1 MKVALVAVLVGCSI
15 SPAAAQPAQTP
26 VDRVGQAYEQFLL
39 GHRSEKSGKIDA
51 AVAAYQRAMQ
61 LDPGAAEIPA
71 ELGALYLR
79 QNRAQDALNAAE
91 QAIKIDPRNAEANR
105 VAGFVYASQ
114 VDSDSDRTSGRGGQA
129 DKADNTQKADENL
142 TKAVHHFEVAL
153 ERDTAD
159 ADPNVRATLARLYLR
174 AGTNAKAIPLL
185 SDLVAQVPDWQDG
198 PLLLAEAFAGSG
210 RNADAITWLERIVE
224 DRPQLYPTLADFY
237 EREHRWK
244 DAAGAYAEAVDV
256 VPKGTQSRQL
266 KLRYASALM
275 NAGGREDML
284 KARDV
289 LNELIASNGD
299 DGRALYLLSQAQRR
313 LGDIGAAEATAR
325 RVIAQN
331 AKSPWGYYALAET
344 LEERRRFQA
353 AIDMLTPVLNDARA
367 KGPDRLTLSLLL
379 PHLGFAHQE
388 LGQVDKAITIFQE
401 AHRLSPDDPSAAS
414 YLIQAYINAKKYGAA
429 IQLADEARVDHP
441 NDLRL
446 ARLEAQALR
455 QSGKAEQGI
464 ALLETVLKANGSDP
478 SAYIALAQAYSESD
492 RGDQAVKVLQDAQV
506 KFPADRTIPFELG
519 AVYDKQKRFSD
530 AEAAFKQVLAR
541 DPDNAP
547 ALNYLGYMLAERGE
561 RLDESVSY
569 IKKALQL
576 EPENGSYLDSLG
588 WAYYKADQLDL
599 AEENLKRAADQM
611 TGNSVIQDHYGDV
624 LFKRGRIDDAIA
636 AWTRALAGDRDAI
649 DAGTIDKK
657 IKSAKQKLGRR

>member
-1 MKVALVAVLVGCSI
+1 MKIVLAAALVGLSI
-15 SPAAAQPAQTP
+15 CAAEAQPAQP
-26 VDRVGQAYEQFLL
+26 PIDRVGQAYEQFLL
-39 GHRSEKSGKIDA
+39 GHRLEKTGKIA
-51 AVAAYQRAMQ
+51 EAVAAYQRAMQ
-61 LDPGAAEIPA
+61 LDPGVAEIPA
-71 ELGALYLR
+71 ELSALYLR
-79 QNRAQDALNAAE
+79 QNRADDALRAAG
-91 QAIKIDPRNAEANR
+91 QALKIDPRNAEANR

-114 VDSDSDRTSGRGGQA
+114 VD
-129 DKADNTQKADENL
+129 ADNDPASARAGQVEKDKHEKTDENL
-142 TKAVHHFEVAL
+142 TKAIKHFETAL
-153 ERDTAD
+153 ERDTVD

-174 AGTNAKAIPLL
+174 AGENAKAIPIL
-185 SDLVAQVPDWQDG
+185 SDLVAQVPEWQDG

-210 RNADAITWLERIVE
+210 RNSDAITWLERVVE

-244 DAAGAYAEAVDV
+244 DAARAYAEAIEVA
-256 VPKGTQSRQL
+256 PRGAQSRQL
-266 KLRYASALM
+266 KLRYASVLM
-275 NAGGREDML
+275 NAGAREDMV

-289 LNELIASNGD
+289 LNDLIASNTD

-313 LGDIGAAEATAR
+313 LGDINAAEATAR

-331 AKSPWGYYALAET
+331 SKSPWGYYALAET

-353 AIDMLTPVLNDARA
+353 AIEALTPVVNDARA
-367 KGPDRLTLSLLL
+367 HGPDRFTLSLLL

-388 LGQVDKAITIFQE
+388 LGQTDKAIAIFQE
-401 AHRLSPDDPSAAS
+401 ARRVSPDDPATAG
-414 YLIQAYINAKKYGAA
+414 YLVQAYIGAKKYAAA

-446 ARLEAQALR
+446 ARLESQALR
-455 QSGKAEQGI
+455 QSGKADQGI
-464 ALLETVLKANGSDP
+464 ALLETVLKANGNDP
-478 SAYIALAQAYSESD
+478 SAYIALAQLYNEADHGE
-492 RGDQAVKVLQDAQV
+492 QAVKLLQDAQV
-506 KFPADRTIPFELG
+506 KFPTDGTIPFELG

-541 DPDNAP
+541 DPDNAA

-588 WAYYKADQLDL
+588 WAYYKADKLDL

-611 TGNSVIQDHYGDV
+611 TSNSVIQDHYGDV

-636 AWTRALAGDRDAI
+636 AWTRALAGDRDSI

>member
-1 MKVALVAVLVGCSI
+1 MKVALVAVLVGLSI
-15 SPAAAQPAQTP
+15 SSAAAQPPQPP
-26 VDRVGQAYEQFLL
+26 VDRAGQAYEQFLL
-39 GHRSEKSGKIDA
+39 GHRSEKSGKIDVA
-51 AVAAYQRAMQ
+51 IAAYQRAMQ

-71 ELGALYLR
+71 ELSALYLR
-79 QNRAQDALNAAE
+79 QNRAQDALNTAE
-91 QAIKIDPRNAEANR
+91 QALKIDPGNAEANR

-114 VDSDSDRTSGRGGQA
+114 VDPDPGDRGAQA
-129 DKADNTQKADENL
+129 GKPDKADESL
-142 TKAVHHFEVAL
+142 TKAIHHFEVAL
-153 ERDTAD
+153 ERDPVD

-174 AGTNAKAIPLL
+174 AGSNAKAIPLL

-244 DAAGAYAEAVDV
+244 EAAGAYAEAVQAA
-256 VPKGTQSRQL
+256 PRGAQSRQL
-266 KLRYASALM
+266 RLRYASALM
-275 NAGGREDML
+275 NAGSREDML

-289 LNELIASNGD
+289 LNELIASNTD
-299 DGRALYLLSQAQRR
+299 DGRALYLLAQAQRR
-313 LGDIGAAEATAR
+313 LGDINGAEATAR

-331 AKSPWGYYALAET
+331 SKSPWGYYALAES

-353 AIDMLTPVLNDARA
+353 AIEMLTPVVNDARA
-367 KGPDRLTLSLLL
+367 HGPDRFTLSLLL

-388 LGQVDKAITIFQE
+388 LGQVDKAIAVFQE
-401 AHRLSPDDPSAAS
+401 ARKLSPDDPAAAS
-414 YLIQAYINAKKYGAA
+414 YLIQAYITAKKYSAA
-429 IQLADEARVDHP
+429 IQLADEARIENP

-455 QSGKAEQGI
+455 QSGKAEQGL
-464 ALLETVLKANGSDP
+464 ALLETVLKANGNDP
-478 SAYIALAQAYSESD
+478 SAYVALAQAYSESE
-492 RGDQAVKVLQDAQV
+492 RGDQAIKLLQDAQV
-506 KFPADRTIPFELG
+506 KFPTDGTISFELG
-519 AVYDKQKRFSD
+519 AVFDKQKRFSD
-530 AEAAFKQVLAR
+530 AETAFKQVLAR
-541 DPDNAP
+541 DPDNAA

-588 WAYYKADQLDL
+588 WAYYKADKLDL

-611 TGNSVIQDHYGDV
+611 TTNSVIQDHYGDV
-624 LFKRGRIDDAIA
+624 LIKRGRVDDAIA
-636 AWTRALAGDRDAI
+636 AWTRALAGDRDQI
-649 DAGTIDKK
+649 DAGNIDKK
-657 IKSAKQKLGRR
+657 IKSAKQKAGRR